1 MIDRTYEYYA
11 QKVKIRDGHKCR
23 RKLGITDKTCGKSLP
38 IMSVARINPALPDSM
53 HNLETVCKKHLPE
66 WE

>member
-1 MIDRTYEYYA
+1 MIDRTYEYYSS
-11 QKVKIRDGHKCR
+11 KVKERDQNKCQ
-23 RKLGITDKTCGKSLP
+23 RKLGVTDKKCGKALP
-38 IMSVARINPALPDSM
+38 IMCVARINPALPDSM